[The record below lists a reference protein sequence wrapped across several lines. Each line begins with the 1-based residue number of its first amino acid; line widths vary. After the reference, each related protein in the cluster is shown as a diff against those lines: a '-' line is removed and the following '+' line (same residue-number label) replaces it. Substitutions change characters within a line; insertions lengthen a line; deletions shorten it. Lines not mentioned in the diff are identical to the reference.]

1 MKFRLLYTLS
11 ALAILFGSCEVLD
24 RPSLTTA
31 EDDSYWQ
38 SEESVRLYAHSFY
51 GHFFPGYG
59 VGWTT
64 AYAPGNNYAFSDDV
78 VRLSSQAQF
87 TRTVPISKE
96 STSLDLGEWQSE
108 YTGPTWN
115 FAWVRKANIMSDRI
129 QERMKDVL
137 NEEQYN
143 HWFAI
148 ARFFRALE
156 YARLVNVFGDV
167 PYYDFAPLN
176 TQLDE
181 LYKDRTPRNE
191 VMDHVYDD
199 FKFAMENVRLN
210 DGTRNVNRYVVS
222 ALVSRWALYEGS
234 WQKYYYKD
242 EARAKKFFNL
252 ATEAADK
259 VISSGKFAIVEEF
272 RNLFGSEDLTTSKE
286 CILYRKYNAS
296 QSITH
301 CVASYCNA
309 NEPTDIGPTLDL
321 IKSFICTDGKDW
333 QTSTLG
339 DAKDFSL
346 STLLKTR
353 DPRFEGTFFN
363 KVTPKNKSAY
373 LYVTKFIPRSALKYL
388 DEEGASPAPEFQGE
402 KNVTGYPVLRY
413 SEVLLNWIEAKAEL
427 ADLGEGSVSQADIDL
442 SINAIRNRPIASE
455 AKKLGVTKTA
465 AMDLASLNA
474 DPSRDATVSPLLWEI
489 RRERRMEFA
498 FEFSRII
505 DLRRWGKLEY
515 MDTDARPDLLMGT
528 WVNFQSDL
536 PEELKAENI
545 KKIRVVN
552 AAGKEVVYDGKNG
565 ASLNGFF
572 YSPQTLG
579 RQPYLD
585 IPNVNPYLCPIGKNQ
600 ISDYEM
606 RGYKLTQTEGWPT
619 EL

>member
-1 MKFRLLYTLS
+1 MKHRFIYILTGLALLM
-11 ALAILFGSCEVLD
+11 GSCDVLD
-24 RPSLTTA
+24 RPSRTTA
-31 EDDSYWQ
+31 EDESYWK
-38 SEESVRLYAHSFY
+38 SEESLRLYANSFY
-51 GHFFPGYG
+51 GHFFTGYG
-59 VGWTT
+59 VKYTT
-64 AYAPGNNYAFSDDV
+64 AYAPGNSYSFNDDV
-78 VRLSSQAQF
+78 LRLSSQSQF
-87 TRTVPISKE
+87 TRSVPTSKG

-234 WQKYYYKD
+234 WQKYYYND

-296 QSITH
+296 QSVTH

-333 QTSTLG
+333 QTSTVG

-346 STLLKTR
+346 SSLLKTR

-442 SINAIRNRPIASE
+442 SINAIRNRPIAAE

-465 AMDLASLNA
+465 AMDLASLNV
-474 DPSRDATVSPLLWEI
+474 DPSRDSSALGNQTRAQNGI
-489 RRERRMEFA
+489 R
-498 FEFSRII
+498 
-505 DLRRWGKLEY
+505 
-515 MDTDARPDLLMGT
+515 
-528 WVNFQSDL
+528 
-536 PEELKAENI
+536 
-545 KKIRVVN
+545 IRVLQN
-552 AAGKEVVYDGKNG
+552 HR
-565 ASLNGFF
+565 
-572 YSPQTLG
+572 PQ
-579 RQPYLD
+579 
-585 IPNVNPYLCPIGKNQ
+585 
-600 ISDYEM
+600 EM
-606 RGYKLTQTEGWPT
+606 GQARVHGHRRKT
-619 EL
+619 